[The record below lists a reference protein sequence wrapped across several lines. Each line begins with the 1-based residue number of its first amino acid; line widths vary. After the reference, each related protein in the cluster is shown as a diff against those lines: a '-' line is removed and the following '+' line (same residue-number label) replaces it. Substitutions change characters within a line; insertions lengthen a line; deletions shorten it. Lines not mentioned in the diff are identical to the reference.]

1 MSEFRLEVLCKEVGE
16 AYAKDNSAALEIEKR
31 FVSIDKSLMQAVEEM
46 FKKYSTNFFFSLP
59 AKSLFRSFIHNEC
72 FLAAFFFFFL
82 AMDPSH
88 CELLLSI

>member
-46 FKKYSTNFFFSLP
+46 FKKYSTNFFF
-59 AKSLFRSFIHNEC
+59 
-72 FLAAFFFFFL
+72 FFTSQITVQEF
-82 AMDPSH
+82 H
-88 CELLLSI
+88 T